1 MRKYLSI
8 DCQETPSDLNGI
20 RVDPSRILVRRMQ
33 VEAET
38 DKSKPK
44 TAALGSKLPNRP
56 LDGVGGAT
64 TLLSPSGNVTLRWN
78 FQFFSFSLGHF
89 IFPSI
94 PLFIHFFFGVLRRFP
109 ISNRPL
115 VPLGPLLS
123 RICSSQKKKTK
134 CRRSKH
140 FLERCWR
147 WWRRRGPR
155 QGRFFFFSEISPE
168 PSTVQKKRKKCFSS
182 KRAVG
187 MLFFFRQN
195 GGRQYCFFS
204 DDDAPVVAVV
214 AVGSVTDLSLSLCV
228 SVCVSL
234 CRFLTVCDSGRR
246 IRSTEHLHFAC
257 LRYGRVTGAAAVVV
271 TSVDLDVGHGE

>member
-109 ISNRPL
+109 YPTGRWFHSARFFPGF
-115 VPLGPLLS
+115 V
-123 RICSSQKKKTK
+123 RAKKKK
-134 CRRSKH
+134 
-140 FLERCWR
+140 LNVDD
-147 WWRRRGPR
+147 
-155 QGRFFFFSEISPE
+155 QNI
-168 PSTVQKKRKKCFSS
+168 SS
-182 KRAVG
+182 KDAGGGGGEEGRVKAVSS
-187 MLFFFRQN
+187 FF
-195 GGRQYCFFS
+195 
-204 DDDAPVVAVV
+204 P
-214 AVGSVTDLSLSLCV
+214 
-228 SVCVSL
+228 
-234 CRFLTVCDSGRR
+234 RFLQSPPQSKKKERNAFLLN
-246 IRSTEHLHFAC
+246 EP
-257 LRYGRVTGAAAVVV
+257 
-271 TSVDLDVGHGE
+271 